1 MQQHPVPQHISS
13 YEFKLVGD
21 MTLKQFFQLAGGITV
36 SLIFYAT
43 PLPGVI
49 KWPLVLLFGLL
60 GAALAFLPIE
70 ERPLSQWFLAFIK
83 AVYSPTL
90 YTWDANSAEDV
101 FAKSTSVDTT
111 PTTLSATNSDLTGA
125 GQSEEVKKFE
135 QGERNFFSKVS
146 AMFAVTPQAT
156 NSVVNTTFNQN
167 TALGG
172 VKSSA
177 EPFTQ
182 GMVLTQEVQ
191 GQKTSQQ
198 AASNMRS
205 VRPEDTAMPVPVQ
218 QVVKVGH
225 ATPIQNLQV
234 DQQETIQ
241 PLSPVF
247 ANQGGN
253 GQVIAQ
259 AVFSPEAAPP
269 SPPEIPNTIVGQVL
283 TSQGKIVEGAIL
295 EIIDSV
301 SKTPVRAIRSNRV
314 GHFMTV
320 TPLKNGGYEL
330 MTEKDG
336 LTFDPIQFQ
345 AEGRL
350 IPPIQIKAKA

>member
-21 MTLKQFFQLAGGITV
+21 MTLKQFFQLAGGIVV

-43 PLPGVI
+43 PLPGLI

-70 ERPLSQWFLAFIK
+70 ERPLSQWVFAFVK
-83 AVYSPTL
+83 AIYSPTL

-101 FAKSTSVDTT
+101 FAKSTTPTDTT
-111 PTTLSATNSDLTGA
+111 TPLSTTDSDLTGA

-146 AMFAVTPQAT
+146 AMFALIPQAT
-156 NSVVNTTFNQN
+156 SGANTTFNQN
-167 TALGG
+167 IVSGG
-172 VKSSA
+172 VKSQA

-191 GQKTSQQ
+191 GQKIAQQ
-198 AASNMRS
+198 VAPNMRS
-205 VRPEDTAMPVPVQ
+205 VRPEDTAMPVPAQ

-225 ATPIQNLQV
+225 STPVQNQQTP
-234 DQQETIQ
+234 QQETIQ

-247 ANQGGN
+247 TNQSTN
-253 GQVIAQ
+253 GQVVAQ

-283 TSQGKIVEGAIL
+283 TAEGKIVEGAIL

-350 IPPIQIKAKA
+350 LPPIQIKSKG